1 MNTLKLASNKIQHL
15 SDLDHLKEMKCLE
28 NLDLENNEVT
38 KMEGYKDYVW
48 NLIPT
53 LVVLDNFNKEGEE
66 VLSEDDYG
74 SYGDEDD
81 QLTEEQLA
89 ELKRRGITP
98 EEFLNGMDSEEGEI
112 DFEDGEDDF
121 DDDEDESEE
130 FDAKNANKRS
140 KQ

>member
-1 MNTLKLASNKIQHL
+1 
-15 SDLDHLKEMKCLE
+15 MKCLE